1 VNIRTPKTARLVSVT
16 TRRLKKEF
24 IELYYRV
31 YARYPANRDNF
42 DHAAANFL
50 YQKDS
55 FSRGCQI
62 EPVLVSAGGQ
72 FVARAILLRHPCLDA
87 LQIACFEALPGQG
100 RAVDLI
106 LERASRLAGE
116 WGVDT
121 VIVGM
126 NGHLTYGLGFLK
138 DRQDLPAA
146 FSGAY
151 TPEYYPEYFSGR
163 GFAEHALTTYY
174 ADTALFDPSR
184 KLLNHAYSGIS
195 YRVIRLNDLKRE
207 MEILGSLFNKTLAG
221 TRFYF
226 HKDIRESYE
235 MIREIRPLLK
245 NENIICAMKD
255 GREIGFVLWH
265 PNFNEIIPDNR
276 RINLHVFFLRC
287 KLFGGS
293 IKEFMI
299 NTIGVLPEYEN
310 RGVSLGLINEVVRRV
325 NGVYRGGETCFV
337 WDDNIKSSL
346 FCRAL
351 CREAL
356 RHYVV
361 YEWRPGGDRTGS
373 VGPGREWAAKDN
385 TSRHGNTPGPET
397 HADARLRLV

>member
-1 VNIRTPKTARLVSVT
+1 MRLVKVN

-55 FSRGCQI
+55 FSRNCRI
-62 EPVLVSAGGQ
+62 EPVLVSDGGQ
-72 FVARAILLRHPCLDA
+72 FVARAILLRHPRLDA
-87 LQIACFEALPGQG
+87 LQLGCFEALPGQG
-100 RAVDLI
+100 QAVDLI

-116 WGVDT
+116 WGVGT
-121 VIVGM
+121 VIIGM

-146 FSGAY
+146 FAGAY

-174 ADTALFDPSR
+174 ADTALFNPSQ
-184 KLLNHAYSGIS
+184 KLLDHAYSGIS
-195 YRVIRLNDLKRE
+195 YRLIRLSDLKRE
-207 MEILGSLFNKTLAG
+207 MEILGDLFNKTLAG

-245 NENIICAMKD
+245 NENIIYAMKD
-255 GREIGFVLWH
+255 DREIGFVLWH
-265 PNFNEIIPDNR
+265 PNFNELIPDNR
-276 RINLHVFFLRC
+276 RINLQLFFLRC
-287 KLFGGS
+287 KLFGRS

-310 RGVSLGLINEVVRRV
+310 TGVSLGLISEVVRRAS
-325 NGVYRGGETCFV
+325 GVYRGGETCFV
-337 WDDNIKSSL
+337 WDDNVKSSR

-351 CREAL
+351 CKNAL

-361 YEWRPGGDRTGS
+361 YEWRLGGSRTGGA
-373 VGPGREWAAKDN
+373 VPGRNRA
-385 TSRHGNTPGPET
+385 TGGNTAMRT
-397 HADARLRLV
+397 TT